1 VLRGKALFLRRLFCL
16 GFRDLGGIIYRKGGR
31 MKIEAKNFK
40 WVFLSLYAVIIVGLL
55 SLSFFKHKFELPFW
69 IPTFSGLRGNLGAI
83 LAVLLAT
90 FLSQFLFIFGAGR
103 INLCKPVKK
112 QRLIIPITI
121 AAVMLSVLGLCFI
134 IPLVELFRINV
145 DNWWTEETNTL
156 VCYTILGIS
165 WLVWGVYFFIKL
177 RNASRY
183 KATASL
189 LSLVAV
195 SNILQLLVAL
205 VAHYLVRRRGECLA
219 GILTSIGIIGGVIV
233 MLWSFGPVILF
244 LFLRE
249 KYKLEN
255 RQ

>member
-1 VLRGKALFLRRLFCL
+1 
-16 GFRDLGGIIYRKGGR
+16 

-40 WVFLSLYAVIIVGLL
+40 WIFLSLYAVIVVGLL

-69 IPTFSGLRGNLGAI
+69 IPTFSGLQGRLWAT
-83 LAVLLAT
+83 LAVLIAT
-90 FLSQFLFIFGAGR
+90 FLSQYLFIFGAGT

-112 QRLIIPITI
+112 QRLIIPIAI
-121 AAVMLSVLGLCFI
+121 AGFMLSVLGISFI
-134 IPLVELFRINV
+134 IPLIELFNI
-145 DNWWTEETNTL
+145 DISNWWTGGTDTL

-177 RNASRY
+177 RNTSRY

-195 SNILQLLVAL
+195 SNILQLLVSL
-205 VAHYLVRRRGECLA
+205 IAHYIVRRRGECLA
-219 GILTSIGIIGGVIV
+219 GIFTSIGIIGGIIV
-233 MLWSFGPVILF
+233 MVWSFGPAILF

-255 RQ
+255 K